1 MPPNGALRTRL
12 WSPSDSAISG
22 YPTLSPWPSIRDI
35 AVTAADRILIV
46 VISIP
51 STLGASKVRTL
62 QTHYESIGLSM
73 RASEYKAA
81 VAVTGLSTADIEKLF
96 EVDQET
102 HQALASGDLEVPPA
116 VALGLLLML
125 VTNTNAKSARILV
138 AANPPYGSK
147 AA

>member
-1 MPPNGALRTRL
+1 
-12 WSPSDSAISG
+12 
-22 YPTLSPWPSIRDI
+22 
-35 AVTAADRILIV
+35 
-46 VISIP
+46 
-51 STLGASKVRTL
+51 
-62 QTHYESIGLSM
+62 M

-96 EVDQET
+96 EIDQAT

-125 VTNTNAKSARILV
+125 VTNTNVKSARILV
-138 AANPPYGSK
+138 AANPPYRPK